1 MTVDDLGNVQWAK
14 LTPELMVSDIDASLA
29 FYRDRLGF
37 TVLYGRTKDRFA
49 MLDKEGAQIMLEEKS
64 EGRHF
69 TNGFPSHP
77 YGQGINFQI
86 EIADVDALYRSLV
99 EHDVKILWA
108 MEEKWYRTG
117 NVEGGNRQFVVAD
130 PDGYLLRF
138 FTHIGHRPVEEE

>member
-1 MTVDDLGNVQWAK
+1 MVNASIKWAR
-14 LTPELMVSDIDASLA
+14 LIPELVVSDLEASLL

-37 TVLYGRTKDRFA
+37 TVLYDRSEERFA
-49 MLDKEGAQIMLEEKS
+49 MLDKEGAQIMLEEKG

-86 EIADVDALYRSLV
+86 EIDDVDGLYEDLLTQ
-99 EHDVKILWA
+99 DTDIFCPI
-108 MEEKWYRTG
+108 EEKWYRTG
-117 NVEGGNRQFVVAD
+117 EMEAGNRQFVVAD

-138 FTHIGHRPVEEE
+138 FTDLGERPVQND